1 MDWNIVTSSIITG
14 IITLI
19 LGYFGALKAAFPK
32 LIEQR
37 ITERDKERESER
49 AEREAKIREEAEKS
63 AYERNRKATH
73 EDRTFEMLHDTLEFI
88 QERIEKDDKF
98 RQSQLEQFAILVK
111 SVSDLGIRYHNLYSQ
126 QQITNQQLALITD
139 GLKDIRY
146 SIDNGR
152 KKPQE

>member
-1 MDWNIVTSSIITG
+1 MDWNVVTGSLITG

-37 ITERDKERESER
+37 IVERDKEREAGR
-49 AEREAKIREEAEKS
+49 IEREAKIREEAEKS

-73 EDRTFEMLHDTLEFI
+73 EDRTFEMLHDTMEFI

-98 RQSQLEQFAILVK
+98 REAQLEQFTKLVQ
-111 SVSDLGIRYHNLYSQ
+111 SVSDLGIRYHNLYSTQ
-126 QQITNQQLALITD
+126 TITNQHLALLTD
-139 GLKDIRY
+139 ELKDIRY

-152 KKPQE
+152 KKPQ